1 MSTNAPDQPETP
13 SARPSVDDPALTDT
27 LSILHPDCPDWR
39 RLGPT
44 YADAA
49 IRAHAAAVTADAT
62 DRAARWSSGFT
73 RRRILAGGLG
83 LGVAALSGQLI
94 TARVSLAADSAAT
107 DGTLLVV
114 FLRGGLDGLSVLVPT
129 EDPNLLKARPGIA
142 VRAGSLMPFDRGFG
156 LHPSLAPLKP
166 LADAGRLAAVPA
178 VSTPDLSRSHF
189 QAQECLERGGSSA
202 SSVQTGWLER
212 VLEELGPG
220 TTFRGVGV
228 GHQTPRS
235 MLGPANPLMMT
246 ALKDCA
252 VRGIDGVAPQTL
264 QALRTLYTGLDHP
277 LAAPGVNALEA
288 SAQAEKL
295 SAVDMPAPVRG
306 YPDNDFGKALASI
319 ATLIKNKAGV
329 RVATVDV
336 GGWDMHTGIGTV
348 DQGDMTRA
356 LSEVAA
362 ALAAFAKDL
371 GPAMDKTTVVTM
383 SEFGRRV
390 EQNANS
396 GADHGHGGLALVLGG
411 GVKRGVHGAW
421 EGLAPGVLDQG
432 DVPGTNDY
440 RNVLAEV
447 TARTLGLGTAQ
458 LGKVFPGWKAE
469 SLGLMT

>member
-1 MSTNAPDQPETP
+1 
-13 SARPSVDDPALTDT
+13 
-27 LSILHPDCPDWR
+27 
-39 RLGPT
+39 
-44 YADAA
+44 
-49 IRAHAAAVTADAT
+49 
-62 DRAARWSSGFT
+62 
-73 RRRILAGGLG
+73 
-83 LGVAALSGQLI
+83 
-94 TARVSLAADSAAT
+94 
-107 DGTLLVV
+107 
-114 FLRGGLDGLSVLVPT
+114 
-129 EDPNLLKARPGIA
+129 
-142 VRAGSLMPFDRGFG
+142 
-156 LHPSLAPLKP
+156 
-166 LADAGRLAAVPA
+166 
-178 VSTPDLSRSHF
+178 
-189 QAQECLERGGSSA
+189 
-202 SSVQTGWLER
+202 
-212 VLEELGPG
+212 
-220 TTFRGVGV
+220 
-228 GHQTPRS
+228 
-235 MLGPANPLMMT
+235 MLGPSNPLMMT

-264 QALRTLYTGLDHP
+264 QALRALYTGLDHP
-277 LAAPGVNALEA
+277 LAAPGVSALQA

-295 SAVDMPAPVRG
+295 SAVDMPAPARG

-421 EGLAPGVLDQG
+421 EGLAPNVLDQG

-447 TARTLGLGTAQ
+447 TAGSLGLGAAQ
-458 LGKVFPGWKAE
+458 LGKVFPGWKPK
-469 SLGLMT
+469 SLGIMT